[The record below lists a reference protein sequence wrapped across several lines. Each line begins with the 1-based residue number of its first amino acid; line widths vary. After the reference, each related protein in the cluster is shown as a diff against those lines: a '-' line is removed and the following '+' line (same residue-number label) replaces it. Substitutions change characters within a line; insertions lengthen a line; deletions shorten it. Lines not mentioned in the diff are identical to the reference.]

1 VCFGLGLGECVC
13 WGLQDFGLLSEG
25 GGYFAGA
32 VCDGVADSAVP
43 VVGLMARS
51 SKTFLEDLVREDGG
65 GLKIRL

>member
-1 VCFGLGLGECVC
+1 
-13 WGLQDFGLLSEG
+13 
-25 GGYFAGA
+25 